1 MPEKDIEAEK
11 PLQKGAREPRGRRCN
26 MGGVDFRWV
35 AACVSLTLIGV
46 AIGYWVVTPIGAGV
60 PPICHCE
67 NLRFCERVTDT
78 TRKEVFMFSLRATA
92 TDWQHYDWTKVT
104 TVVMV
109 GYLDMGLVCLAHEH
123 GARAVIIGDVSADVF
138 VSPDKRKSWIAK
150 QLDVVDRHFLDG
162 LNFDFESPILP
173 SQFDL
178 RDGYTALVRETRAA
192 LVEKF
197 PFAMVSVDVA
207 WGAQGVD
214 ERNYDYQGLAAAAD
228 FLFVMAY
235 DMQSQIRGSCVAGPN
250 SPFPSVMEGVQ
261 SYLNASISP
270 DRLVLGLPWYG
281 YNYSCLAL
289 STENVCSIRAIPFR
303 GVYCSDAAGN
313 EINFNIIS
321 SLLESS
327 TSGRLWDEES
337 QTPYF
342 NYEMHGESLQVRY
355 DDPKSL
361 TVKYQYAI
369 DEGLRGVGVWNT
381 EALAYSSQ
389 APRDIWDVH
398 EMWAAL
404 PDFHENQPHNHRKQ
418 STRHVGRD

>member
-1 MPEKDIEAEK
+1 MPEKDIEAVQ
-11 PLQKGAREPRGRRCN
+11 PLQKGTRETRRQWCK
-26 MGGVDFRWV
+26 MAGVDFRWV
-35 AACVSLTLIGV
+35 AACVSLTLIGI
-46 AIGYWVVTPIGAGV
+46 AIGYWLIKPLGAGV
-60 PPICHCE
+60 PPICPCE
-67 NLRFCERVTDT
+67 NLHFCNRIKDT

-92 TDWQHYDWTKVT
+92 TDWVRYDWTKVT

-109 GYLDMGLVCLAHEH
+109 GYLDMGLVCLAHKH
-123 GARAVIIGDVSADVF
+123 GARAVIIGDVTADVF

-150 QLDVVDRHFLDG
+150 QLDVVDRYFLDG
-162 LNFDFESPILP
+162 LNFDFEGPILP
-173 SQFDL
+173 DQFDL

-214 ERNYDYQGLAAAAD
+214 ERSYDNQGLAAAAD
-228 FLFVMAY
+228 FLFIMAY
-235 DMQSQIRGSCVAGPN
+235 DMQSQIRGPCVAGPN
-250 SPFPSVMEGVQ
+250 SPFPRVMEGVQ

-289 STENVCSIRAIPFR
+289 SKENECSIRAIPFR

-313 EINFNIIS
+313 EINFNTIS
-321 SLLESS
+321 IVHLWKTL
-327 TSGRLWDEES
+327 GRGM
-337 QTPYF
+337 
-342 NYEMHGESLQVRY
+342 NGHSLQVRY

-361 TVKYQYAI
+361 KVKYQYAI
-369 DEGLRGVGVWNT
+369 DAGLRGVGVWNT

-389 APRDIWDVH
+389 EPRDIWDVH
-398 EMWAAL
+398 EMWTTL
-404 PDFHENQPHNHRKQ
+404 PDFRQNQRHLNNRKHLPRPDGSDTVQ
-418 STRHVGRD
+418 G